1 MEKIIRSLQH
11 LSKRIGESRGNVH
24 SFCYGYNTDV
34 KLLVIVMF
42 GLGGKVGSLDP
53 TIVSNMQQK
62 ARVNVFQKY

>member
-1 MEKIIRSLQH
+1 VEKIIRSLQH
-11 LSKRIGESRGNVH
+11 LSKRIGKSRGNVQ

-62 ARVNVFQKY
+62 GEGQCFQKY